1 MYWMKL
7 TLYIHSLIA
16 EFDVENIGPIRWSEN
31 AFARLVLPYGYK
43 DIIRAFVQEQLSR
56 DDGFDDIIT
65 GKGQDSFLDDS
76 SRVSRRSPLLLIHG
90 MICTGLGFIMLLSG
104 DPGVGKT
111 LTAESGTSNNR
122 STYPT

>member
-1 MYWMKL
+1 MKL
-7 TLYIHSLIA
+7 TLYTHSLIA
-16 EFDVENIGPIRWSEN
+16 EFDVENIGPIRWSDN
-31 AFARLVLPYGYK
+31 AFARLVLPYGCK

-76 SRVSRRSPLLLIHG
+76 SCVLKRNPLLLMHG

-111 LTAESGTSNNR
+111 LTAESGTSNSR